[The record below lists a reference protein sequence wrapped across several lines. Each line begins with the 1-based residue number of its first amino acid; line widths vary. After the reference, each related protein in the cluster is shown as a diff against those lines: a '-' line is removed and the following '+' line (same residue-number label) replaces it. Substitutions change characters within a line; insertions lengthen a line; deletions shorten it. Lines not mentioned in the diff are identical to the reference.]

1 MLLLLIFS
9 IIYSVLSLIAIATII
24 LYGSNPSKSLGWI
37 LIVITLPI
45 GGVLLYVLFGVNRR
59 EFKILTLKETE
70 KRRLYDSNYL
80 SKSNVDHSFLPTL
93 KQRKLANLIAKSSN
107 FVALEGNYVTVLNTG
122 TQTYKLMFDKL
133 KKAKNY
139 IHIQFYI
146 FEEGDVLDEFYKI
159 FKNKIKEGV
168 TVRILYDAIG
178 SMSWSNKSIKRFKNI
193 GVEISPI
200 LPIKFGSILF
210 NLNFRNHRK
219 IIVIDGEVGFTG
231 GVNISDKYVRS
242 LSKLGIWDDEH
253 VCIEGPAVQS
263 LHEIFIKD
271 YYFATGKEV
280 LLEEKYHKS
289 IGKKGDKIVQI
300 VASGPDSEYSS
311 IMQQY
316 AMLIY
321 MAEDNIYIANPYF
334 IPTKSVLEAIKI
346 AALSNVKVKLLIPAQ
361 SDSKMA
367 KYSMYSNFKQL
378 LKVGVKIYRSPN
390 FLHSKVIV
398 IDNELA
404 SIGSG
409 NFDHRSFDQNFEAN
423 ALIYNSDVATEIAGR
438 FEKNCEKANE
448 LTLEEHESRS
458 LGNKLLEGVFR
469 LFSPL
474 L

>member
-1 MLLLLIFS
+1 MLPLVIFF
-9 IIYSVLSLIAIATII
+9 IIYGILSIIAIATII

-59 EFKILTLKETE
+59 EFKIFTLKETE
-70 KRRLYDSNYL
+70 KRRLYDTNYL
-80 SKSNVDHSFLPTL
+80 SLSEIDHSFLPTL

-107 FVALEGNYVTVLNTG
+107 FVAQKGNEVTVLNTG
-122 TQTYKLMFDKL
+122 AQTYKLMFEKL
-133 KKAKNY
+133 KQAKNY

-146 FEEGDVLDEFYKI
+146 FEEGDVLEEFYKI
-159 FKNKIKEGV
+159 FKEKIEEGV
-168 TVRILYDAIG
+168 TVRVLYDAIG
-178 SMSWSNKSIKRFKNI
+178 SMSWSNRSIKRFKDL
-193 GVEISPI
+193 GVEINPI

-210 NLNFRNHRK
+210 TLNFRNHRK
-219 IIVIDGEVGFTG
+219 IIVIDGQVGFTG

-242 LSKLGIWDDEH
+242 VSKLGIWDDEH
-253 VCIEGPAVQS
+253 VCIEGPAVLS

-280 LLEEKYHKS
+280 LLEDRYHKD
-289 IGKKGDKIVQI
+289 IEEKGDKIVQI
-300 VASGPDSEYSS
+300 VSSGPDSEYSS

-321 MAEDNIYIANPYF
+321 MAEDHIYIANPYF
-334 IPTKSVLEAIKI
+334 IPTKSVLEAVKI
-346 AALSNVKVKLLIPAQ
+346 AALSGIKVKLLIPAQ

-367 KYSMYSNFKQL
+367 KYSMYSNFKTL
-378 LKVGVKIYRSPN
+378 LKVGVEIYRSSN
-390 FLHSKVIV
+390 FLHSKVII

-423 ALIYNSDVATEIAGR
+423 ALIYNSEVATEIADR
-438 FEKNCEKANE
+438 FEKDCEKASQ
-448 LTLEEHESRS
+448 LTLEEHDSRS
-458 LGNKLLEGVFR
+458 LGSKLLEGVFR